1 LLYLL
6 IKSSKMVIKRIL
18 RPKCRALDF
27 IIFCGKSLLQLTKL
41 SFGANCLLNFHSLFF
56 VTESYCFDSGQ
67 LAFNK
72 VIKKTATVHIAGN
85 LRD

>member
-1 LLYLL
+1 MLYLL
-6 IKSSKMVIKRIL
+6 IKSTKMVIKRIL

-27 IIFCGKSLLQLTKL
+27 IVFCGKSLLQLTKL
-41 SFGANCLLNFHSLFF
+41 SFGANCLISIVYFF